1 MKLKLRGKL
10 ISSMGILTFAAVFLL
25 SLLSYLSLRVAYD
38 KNIDAEKE
46 KLDQIIQSQVECM
59 IGVLQ
64 AEYDKYQNGL
74 VTEEEAMENAKYIV
88 RSTGTMMG
96 PGIFGRTWQTA

>member
-1 MKLKLRGKL
+1 M
-10 ISSMGILTFAAVFLL
+10 
-25 SLLSYLSLRVAYD
+25 SLRVAYD

-88 RSTGTMMG
+88 RSTRYNDGAGYFWADMADG
-96 PGIFGRTWQTA
+96 LSAVHIKPEVEGL

>member
-10 ISSMGILTFAAVFLL
+10 ILSMGILIFVAVLL
-25 SLLSYLSLRVAYD
+25 ISSLSYLSLQRAYD
-38 KNIDAEKE
+38 KNIEAEKE

-64 AEYDKYQNGL
+64 AEYDKYQGGEI
-74 VTEEEAMENAKYIV
+74 TEQEAMEH
-88 RSTGTMMG
+88 S
-96 PGIFGRTWQTA
+96 